1 MKNIIVRPIEH
12 DDLPEMWAVAFG
24 PSADLKW
31 MELNGPYLMIQFG
44 RGPNSNNV
52 LVKICWGAHGGCRLF
67 R

>member
-31 MELNGPYLMIQFG
+31 MELNGPYFNDPVWTWPQFE
-44 RGPNSNNV
+44 
-52 LVKICWGAHGGCRLF
+52 
-67 R
+67 